1 MALQEQ
7 ELAEQVQEGDA
18 NAKGYTRIFKIN
30 KWKEWVCVV
39 RRKYTIN
46 DSIFRSFG
54 FLTFCFFY
62 AGGDVVGQAQEPRK
76 SCQW

>member
-30 KWKEWVCVV
+30 KWKEWVWIDNSGFGSITGN
-39 RRKYTIN
+39 RRKLWPG
-46 DSIFRSFG
+46 RRVW
-54 FLTFCFFY
+54 LWR
-62 AGGDVVGQAQEPRK
+62 GGGVPAIGKYICRLAE
-76 SCQW
+76 